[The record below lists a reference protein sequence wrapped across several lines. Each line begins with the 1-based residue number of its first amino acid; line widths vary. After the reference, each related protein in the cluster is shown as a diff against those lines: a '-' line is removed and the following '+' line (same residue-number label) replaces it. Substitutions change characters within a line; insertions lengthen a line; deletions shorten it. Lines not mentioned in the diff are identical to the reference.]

1 MEMTGTYD
9 RSLVILSILIAAFA
23 SYTALSLA
31 NRIRAAERGTRRV
44 WLAAA
49 AVAMG
54 GGIWSMHFVAM
65 LAFSVPGMSMSY
77 DAGLTLLSLGLAV
90 VFTGVGFSIL
100 GRRAGRRR
108 QITAAGMLMG
118 LGIVAMHYVGMAAM
132 RMDAQLRYEQGWFA
146 LSIAIAIGA
155 AIAALWLASR
165 DQTIGRQIAAAGVM
179 GLAISGMHYTGM
191 QAAVFTH
198 EAHVFPAQAGADVNQ
213 DELAAAIA
221 AITLAILL
229 LASGRRGWSGG
240 SSPFRC
246 ARPVRRWASRSPT

>member
-1 MEMTGTYD
+1 
-9 RSLVILSILIAAFA
+9 
-23 SYTALSLA
+23 
-31 NRIRAAERGTRRV
+31 
-44 WLAAA
+44 
-49 AVAMG
+49 
-54 GGIWSMHFVAM
+54 
-65 LAFSVPGMSMSY
+65 
-77 DAGLTLLSLGLAV
+77 
-90 VFTGVGFSIL
+90 
-100 GRRAGRRR
+100 
-108 QITAAGMLMG
+108 
-118 LGIVAMHYVGMAAM
+118 
-132 RMDAQLRYEQGWFA
+132 MDAHLRYDPGWFA
-146 LSIAIAIGA
+146 LSIAIAMGA

-246 ARPVRRWASRSPT
+246 ARPARRWASRSPT